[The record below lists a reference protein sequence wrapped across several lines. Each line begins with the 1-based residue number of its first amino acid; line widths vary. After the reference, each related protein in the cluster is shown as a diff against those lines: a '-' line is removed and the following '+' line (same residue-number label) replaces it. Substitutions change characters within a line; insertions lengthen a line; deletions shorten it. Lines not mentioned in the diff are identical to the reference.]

1 MIITVWNG
9 TNLHTIH
16 SVVYKEVRKIFGE
29 LNIYTFVT
37 YCYNKNYC
45 LFANFFVYYSVIKKE
60 IYYEFSK

>member
-1 MIITVWNG
+1 MRENKSKVNE
-9 TNLHTIH
+9 
-16 SVVYKEVRKIFGE
+16 EVRKIFGE

-45 LFANFFVYYSVIKKE
+45 LLAKFFVYYSIIKKE

>member
-1 MIITVWNG
+1 M
-9 TNLHTIH
+9 L
-16 SVVYKEVRKIFGE
+16 VVIRENKSKVNEEVRKIFGE

-45 LFANFFVYYSVIKKE
+45 LFAKFFVYYSVIKKE